1 MGNLLETKLVEGPS
15 DRTVRLRFY
24 DDDSM
29 RIELPEAGPMV
40 LTEAFLSGKAHT
52 VVIKLDPKSKRR
64 TASVTRAPRPK
75 ARSKVRSVNGRTAAR
90 RHAGRPVARAAA
102 RSR

>member
-1 MGNLLETKLVEGPS
+1 MGNLLETKLVDGPA

-29 RIELPEAGPMV
+29 RIELPDAGPMV
-40 LTEAFLSGKAHT
+40 ITEAFLSGKAHT
-52 VVIKLDPKSKRR
+52 VVIKLDPKPRRR
-64 TASVTRAPRPK
+64 TSRAVRPAAPK
-75 ARSKVRSVNGRTAAR
+75 ARSLNGRKAASR
-90 RHAGRPVARAAA
+90 RRTPRPVARAAA

>member
-1 MGNLLETKLVEGPS
+1 MGNLLETKLVDGPEN
-15 DRTVRLRFY
+15 RQVRLRFY
-24 DDDSM
+24 DDHSM

-52 VVIKLDPKSKRR
+52 VVIKLDPKTRR
-64 TASVTRAPRPK
+64 RSTKTARSVQTK
-75 ARSKVRSVNGRTAAR
+75 ARSLNGNKGSR
-90 RHAGRPVARAAA
+90 RRATRPVARAAA

>member
-1 MGNLLETKLVEGPS
+1 MGNLLETRIVDGPR

-24 DDDSM
+24 DDNSM

-52 VVIKLDPKSKRR
+52 VVIKLDPKTRR
-64 TASVTRAPRPK
+64 RNTTAAGAARPK
-75 ARSKVRSVNGRTAAR
+75 ARSLGGRKVPIRRGERS
-90 RHAGRPVARAAA
+90 AA
-102 RSR
+102 RSAARAR

>member
-1 MGNLLETKLVEGPS
+1 MGNLLETKLVEGPE
-15 DRTVRLRFY
+15 DRQVRLRFY
-24 DDDSM
+24 DDGSM

-52 VVIKLDPKSKRR
+52 VVIKLDPKTRRRNSTGPRAARPKPR
-64 TASVTRAPRPK
+64 TAAGR
-75 ARSKVRSVNGRTAAR
+75 KVAR
-90 RHAGRPVARAAA
+90 RHAGRTATRLAA

>member
-1 MGNLLETKLVEGPS
+1 MGNLLETRIVDGPQ

-24 DDDSM
+24 DDNSM

-52 VVIKLDPKSKRR
+52 VVIKLDPKGRR
-64 TASVTRAPRPK
+64 RNSASASPARAK
-75 ARSKVRSVNGRTAAR
+75 ARSLGGRKVPRRRAERSAAR
-90 RHAGRPVARAAA
+90 AR
-102 RSR
+102 

>member
-1 MGNLLETKLVEGPS
+1 MGNLLETRIVDGPQ

-24 DDDSM
+24 DDNSM

-52 VVIKLDPKSKRR
+52 VVIKLDPKSRR
-64 TASVTRAPRPK
+64 RNTTSGRSARPK
-75 ARSKVRSVNGRTAAR
+75 TRSLGGRKVPRRRSERPAAR
-90 RHAGRPVARAAA
+90 AGARA
-102 RSR
+102 R

>member
-1 MGNLLETKLVEGPS
+1 MGNLLETKLVDGPE
-15 DRTVRLRFY
+15 DRMVRIRFY
-24 DDDSM
+24 DDQSI

-52 VVIKLDPKSKRR
+52 VVIKLDPKTKRR
-64 TASVTRAPRPK
+64 NAAAARSARPK
-75 ARSKVRSVNGRTAAR
+75 ARSLSSRNAPR
-90 RHAGRPVARAAA
+90 RHASRPVARAAA

>member
-1 MGNLLETKLVEGPS
+1 MGNLLETKLVDGPT
-15 DRTVRLRFY
+15 DRTVRIRFY

-40 LTEAFLSGKAHT
+40 ITEAFLSGKAHT
-52 VVIKLDPKSKRR
+52 VVIKLDPKTKRR
-64 TASVTRAPRPK
+64 TTRVTGATRSK
-75 ARSKVRSVNGRTAAR
+75 ARSLNGGRTSRRQPAR
-90 RHAGRPVARAAA
+90 PGARVAA

>member
-1 MGNLLETKLVEGPS
+1 MGNLLETKLVDGPS

-40 LTEAFLSGKAHT
+40 ITEAFLSGKAHT
-52 VVIKLDPKSKRR
+52 VVIKLDPKTKRR
-64 TASVTRAPRPK
+64 TARAARSAAAK
-75 ARSKVRSVNGRTAAR
+75 ARSLNGRKGAPRT
-90 RHAGRPVARAAA
+90 HGSRPAA
-102 RSR
+102 RSVARSR